1 VLLGIATGIAAAI
14 GVANTVELLKGYKVL
29 IIVFAIFDII
39 GTTPYLYIFHQK
51 KRPGQQVPPGTPFY
65 LVGIK
70 SVSIFANNPWHPRLM
85 SFR

>member
-1 VLLGIATGIAAAI
+1 MLLGIATGIAAAI

-39 GTTPYLYIFHQK
+39 GTTPYLYIFYQN

-65 LVGIK
+65 LVGVK
-70 SVSIFANNPWHPRLM
+70 SVSIFVSNRWPLRLI
-85 SFR
+85 